1 MCIAVGGLLRIL
13 NTILCTPLIK
23 RRQKQQTTT
32 HLIEEHTSTTM
43 DGTKVTP
50 AQFVGEQ
57 EARCASVAVGTAR
70 LSGREA
76 RSCA

>member
-1 MCIAVGGLLRIL
+1 MCIAVGGLLLIL

-43 DGTKVTP
+43 DGMKVTP

-57 EARCASVAVGTAR
+57 ERVVLQSLWVRHVFRGVQPGLCA
-70 LSGREA
+70 
-76 RSCA
+76 